1 MPNWAFNSIVVTS
14 DNPKDIENL
23 VQFVDGERCFDFNK
37 IIPRPAELD
46 VEAGGN
52 EGKSTIFY
60 LSKHIDMLDD
70 ADFVSKLKRSIPFE
84 SWRKQDVINKGG
96 GTKDEDGNL
105 YKAGE
110 QYVNNIINHGYA
122 TWYEWSINNWG
133 TKWNACD
140 PDVMMSNENHAEF
153 SFDTAWSYPD
163 PVIREL
169 SMRFPNVIFEISS
182 EEESGEFAFDV
193 KMKNGEEY
201 DYVDRTRNF
210 YDDDEE

>member
-1 MPNWAFNSIVVTS
+1 MPNWVFNNIYITSDTPEEIESIV
-14 DNPKDIENL
+14 E
-23 VQFVDGERCFDFNK
+23 FVNGETCFDFNK

-46 VEAGGN
+46 VESGGN
-52 EGKSTIFY
+52 KGKSTIFY

-70 ADFVSKLKRSIPFE
+70 ADFVSKLKRNIPFE

-140 PDVMMSNENHAEF
+140 PTVTTQKHEVNF
-153 SFDTAWSYPD
+153 SFDTAWSYPE
-163 PVIREL
+163 PIIVAL
-169 SMRFPNVIFEISS
+169 SKKFPNAVFEIYA
-182 EEESGEFAFDV
+182 EEESMAFAFDA
-193 KMKNGEEY
+193 KMKNGIEY
-201 DYVDRTRNF
+201 DFVDRT
-210 YDDDEE
+210 EGVE